1 MRRRYTREQSEDRF
15 NTFLSVFFVTVLFG
29 GLLYAMFIINP
40 IEQQEKITCN
50 KLQKQA
56 EDYKNFMYSE
66 TNPGGFYITKADKQ
80 MCNDLGIEINAP
92 IK

>member
-56 EDYKNFMYSE
+56 EDYKNFMYSP
-66 TNPGGFYITKADKQ
+66 TNIGGFYITKADKE
-80 MCNDLGIEINAP
+80 MCDRYEIEIKAP
-92 IK
+92 VK

>member
-1 MRRRYTREQSEDRF
+1 MRKRYTREQNEDRF

-29 GLLYAMFIINP
+29 GLLYAMVVINP

-66 TNPGGFYITKADKQ
+66 TNTGGFYITKSDKE
-80 MCNDLGIEINAP
+80 MCDMYN
-92 IK
+92 IKIDSVVR